1 MISPG
6 IFFILL
12 SLIKSLNNASL
23 FHSLICLNHFNND
36 KININKIMFFF
47 ISSLN
52 ISLYF
57 TKETFEKAEQSL
69 IRLPKDF

>member
-1 MISPG
+1 
-6 IFFILL
+6 
-12 SLIKSLNNASL
+12 
-23 FHSLICLNHFNND
+23 
-36 KININKIMFFF
+36 MFFF

-69 IRLPKDF
+69 IRLPKDFWRAIFYK